1 MDLKEILKD
10 SKFEKYTENFNKKGI
25 FTVQQYYKSKGSG
38 VISEVIADETE
49 RMHFSFFMTEKVIIE
64 PSQNKPLPRAPQ
76 NEETTS
82 STKNNSLEPIE
93 IPDKIKDLINF
104 LETNNI
110 VIKASAYEYWDGFCQ
125 LKSDTQ
131 SDDVKHQ
138 SIWNESGDQII
149 NVKEINGKQE
159 VSLCEWAGEGFDLKK
174 KVYEEELCIW
184 ANGDVDKDS
193 FIGDLEE
200 FFSDNEGN
208 PDLTYDD
215 FYDNLIEDAPQDSD
229 EAIDIISCTN
239 IKYGCG
245 FSEGEDDFS
254 WHATSYVN
262 QAGIDLS
269 FFKKK

>member
-25 FTVQQYYKSKGSG
+25 FTVQQYYKSKGINN

-64 PSQNKPLPRAPQ
+64 PQYKNKPLPRASQ

-110 VIKASAYEYWDGFCQ
+110 LIKATAYEYWDGFCQ

-131 SDDVKHQ
+131 SDEL
-138 SIWNESGDQII
+138 SIKVFGMK
-149 NVKEINGKQE
+149 VEIK
-159 VSLCEWAGEGFDLKK
+159 LLM
-174 KVYEEELCIW
+174 
-184 ANGDVDKDS
+184 
-193 FIGDLEE
+193 
-200 FFSDNEGN
+200 
-208 PDLTYDD
+208 
-215 FYDNLIEDAPQDSD
+215 
-229 EAIDIISCTN
+229 
-239 IKYGCG
+239 
-245 FSEGEDDFS
+245 
-254 WHATSYVN
+254 
-262 QAGIDLS
+262 
-269 FFKKK
+269 